1 MKPKRQFNRH
11 KLRKGNAPKKPAV
24 PHIPKTPWEL
34 ALEGKDLANARPYS
48 METRF
53 AAHEIICHAVFG
65 IGVVTALLAENKIE
79 VLFQNGYKVLI
90 QA

>member
-1 MKPKRQFNRH
+1 MKPKRQFKR
-11 KLRKGNAPKKPAV
+11 KLKKGNAPKKPV
-24 PHIPKTPWEL
+24 IPNIPKTPWEL
-34 ALEGKDLANARPYS
+34 ALEGKDLANARSYS

-53 AAHEIICHAVFG
+53 AAHEVIRHAVFG